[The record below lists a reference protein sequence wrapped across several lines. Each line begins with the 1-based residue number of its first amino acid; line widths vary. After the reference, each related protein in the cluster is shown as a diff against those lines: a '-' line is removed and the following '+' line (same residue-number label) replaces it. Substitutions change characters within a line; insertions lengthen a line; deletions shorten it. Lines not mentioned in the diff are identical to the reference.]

1 MFEDGGV
8 VVLAKPPGISV
19 TGERHDTDLVTM
31 AQAAGER
38 LLPAHR
44 IDKVTSGIV
53 VFAKTD
59 EAHAS
64 LARQFNK
71 RTVDKRYLAILRSR
85 GLPETGTIDL
95 PLSLGRKNKVRIASL
110 RSEIVFDEEAHRWS
124 VARTASFH
132 AKRVYPSISTFARV
146 IESARRTALVVRP
159 ISGRRHQIR
168 THLAWIGHP
177 IEGDP
182 LYMKDPATAARTYLH
197 SWTLGF
203 DVTWAGEPRRLV
215 VEATPDDEFWRPF
228 RRELPTKGPG
238 VLVRQARAAAQ
249 RLPNRNLP

>member
-1 MFEDGGV
+1 MVFEDAGV

-38 LLPAHR
+38 LMPAHR

-53 VFAKTD
+53 VLAKTD

-71 RTVDKRYLAILRSR
+71 RTVDKGYLAILRSR

-95 PLSLGRKNKVRIASL
+95 PLSVGRKNTVRIAAL

-124 VARTASFH
+124 VAPRKSFRG
-132 AKRVYPSISTFARV
+132 KRVYPSITTFARV

-182 LYMKDPATAARTYLH
+182 LYTKDPATAARTYLH

-203 DVTWAGEPRRLV
+203 DVTWAGESRRLV
-215 VEATPDDEFWRPF
+215 LEAPPDDEFWRPF

-238 VLVRQARAAAQ
+238 VLAQEARAAAE
-249 RLPNRNLP
+249 RLPFG